1 MTAKEF
7 SAVARDSWHLR
18 GRALAPGA
26 AGVYDEHDVAIC
38 PDVRAA
44 GHNPRGLT
52 VAQVGA
58 GYRLLAEEE
67 VIAGRRLHG
76 GDRYAIE
83 AWIGSGWDATG
94 WAGNEAMYTYRT
106 KQPPGFFLPAEAWRK
121 AEEALGKKTTTDAEA
136 TPTPA
141 GTKYVHT
148 FVCHACSRTCTMETV
163 SNDAHL
169 GGSSGMRCPF
179 TSLMAIWRKADV
191 QTLTP

>member
-58 GYRLLAEEE
+58 GWRLLAEEE
-67 VIAGRRLHG
+67 IIAERRLHG

-106 KQPPGFFLPAEAWRK
+106 KKPPGFFVFLPAESIAAEKVRK
-121 AEEALGKKTTTDAEA
+121 KLAEL
-136 TPTPA
+136 PTPA

-169 GGSSGMRCPF
+169 DGSSGMRCPF
-179 TSLMAIWRKADV
+179 TSLIAIWRKADV